1 MKAAQAKMVAN
12 PFTAFTGMTGTDGLP
27 KVRCMKTTQLLNFAR
42 GEWTPGDLASLSELP
57 SAIDGSPV
65 ALTGSG
71 GLDFG
76 AMARFAREVGGPA
89 LRALTFHQRARML
102 KALGLAILARKEE
115 LYALNYATGAT
126 RKDGWI
132 DIEGGAGTLLSF
144 SSKGRRELPDAQV
157 LLDGALEPL
166 SKSPLFQGQHVYTP
180 LHGVA
185 VHINAFNFPVWGML
199 EKLAPALLAGVPAI
213 VKPAS
218 ATAWLAEAAFRVMI
232 EAEILPP
239 GAVQLVVGGVG
250 DLFEQLGGQDVVS
263 FTGSAQTALKLRT
276 HPVIQRESVK
286 FIAEQDSLNASVLGP
301 DAGPGTPEFDLF
313 VAEVVTEMTVKA
325 GQKCTAI
332 RRALVPAASIDAV
345 EQAIAARLA
354 ALNVGDPRDAATGMG
369 ALVSRAQ
376 RTSVRDAVA
385 AIVAGGARVAAGDP
399 DGRIGPDGGAF
410 MPPVLLR
417 ADDPWACAAAHDVEP
432 FGPVATLMPYADLGD
447 AVKLANRGMGS
458 LACSLFTHQ
467 PDVAREVVLGAGAFH
482 GRMLIVD
489 RDNAA
494 FSTGHGSPLPVL
506 VHGGP
511 GRAGGGEEMGGVR
524 GVTHYMQRTALQG
537 SPTMIAAITGHY
549 IPGSPKHEIAV
560 HPFRKRMSEL
570 TIGDTLRTASRTV
583 SVEDI
588 EHFAHFTGDNF
599 YAHMDE
605 EAARASPIF
614 EGRVAH
620 GYLILSFAAGL
631 FVDPAPGP
639 VLANT
644 GLENLRFLTPLYPED
659 SMRVELTVRSKSLK
673 SEETGVVRW
682 AVEVFNQRDE
692 VVASYDLLTE
702 NVV

>member
-1 MKAAQAKMVAN
+1 
-12 PFTAFTGMTGTDGLP
+12 
-27 KVRCMKTTQLLNFAR
+27 MKTTQLLNYAR
-42 GEWTPGDLASLSELP
+42 GEWTPGNAASLTELP
-57 SAIDGSPV
+57 SALDGSPV

-76 AMARFAREVGGPA
+76 GMARFARDVGGPA

-115 LYALNYATGAT
+115 LYELNYATGAT

-144 SSKGRRELPDAQV
+144 SSKGRRELPDAHV
-157 LLDGALEPL
+157 LLDGNLEPL
-166 SKSPLFQGQHVYTP
+166 SKSGLFQGQHIYTS
-180 LHGVA
+180 LQGVA

-218 ATAWLAEAAFRVMI
+218 ATAWLAEAAFRIMI

-250 DLFEQLGGQDVVS
+250 DLFDHLTGQDVVS
-263 FTGSAQTALKLRT
+263 FTGSAATALKLRT

-301 DAGPGTPEFDLF
+301 DAAPGTPEFDLF
-313 VAEVVTEMTVKA
+313 VAEVVNEMTVKA

-332 RRALVPAASIDAV
+332 RRAMVPQAFLADA
-345 EQAIAARLA
+345 EAAIAAKLGA
-354 ALNVGDPRDAATGMG
+354 MPVGDPRDKETRIG

-376 RTSVRDAVA
+376 RDSVREAVA
-385 AIVAGGARVAAGDP
+385 AITAGGARVAAGDP
-399 DGRIGPDGGAF
+399 DGRVGPDGGAF
-410 MPPVLLR
+410 MSPVLLC
-417 ADDPWACAAAHDVEP
+417 ADDPWECEAAHDIEP
-432 FGPVATLMPYADLGD
+432 FGPVATLMPYRDLAD
-447 AVKLANRGMGS
+447 AVRLANRGKGS
-458 LACSLFTHQ
+458 LALSLFTHSGE
-467 PDVAREVVLGAGAFH
+467 VARDFVLGAGAFH
-482 GRMLIVD
+482 GRLLVID
-489 RDNAA
+489 RDNAKD
-494 FSTGHGSPLPVL
+494 STGHGSPLPVL

-537 SPTMIAAITGHY
+537 SPAMFAAITSQY
-549 IPGSPKHEIAV
+549 IPGGPKHVIEA

-570 TIGDTLRTASRTV
+570 EIGDTLKTASRTV

-588 EHFAHFTGDNF
+588 EHFAHFTGDTF

-605 EAARASPIF
+605 EAAKASPIF

-620 GYLILSFAAGL
+620 GYLILSLAAGL

-644 GLENLRFLTPLYPED
+644 GLENLRFLTPLYPGD

-673 SEETGVVRW
+673 SEESGVVRW
-682 AVEVFNQRDE
+682 AVEIFNQNDE
-692 VVASYDLLTE
+692 LVATYDLLTE
-702 NVV
+702 NVP